1 MRSQYKTDVWT
12 RKLHYYL
19 GLYFLWF
26 VWLFSLSGLVLN
38 HSGWTF
44 AQFWPERR
52 QSHYERA
59 VRQDATQ
66 TDMARAREIMGQVGI
81 RGEVEWLTETPA
93 PGHLAFRVTRPGYT
107 YEVDLDQTRG
117 IASVHQTT
125 VNAWGILS
133 ALHHF
138 NGVHAGDPRNARDW
152 FMTTVWTVC
161 MDALAAGLLFTVLSG
176 VYIWYRSGRKRLAGL
191 LALLTGIIASC
202 VVVFGRG

>member
-1 MRSQYKTDVWT
+1 VRSQYKTDLWT

>member
-1 MRSQYKTDVWT
+1 VRSQYKTDLWT

-176 VYIWYRSGRKRLAGL
+176 VYIWYRSGRKRVAGVVAL
-191 LALLTGIIASC
+191 LAGIIAIC
-202 VVVFGRG
+202 LVM

>member
-1 MRSQYKTDVWT
+1 VRSQSKTDVWT

-19 GLYFLWF
+19 GLHFLMF

-38 HSGWTF
+38 HTGWTF
-44 AQFWPERR
+44 AQFWPQRRESRFERP
-52 QSHYERA
+52 
-59 VRQDATQ
+59 VRQNTTQ

-81 RGEVEWLTETPA
+81 RGEVDWLTETQA

-107 YEVDLDQTRG
+107 YEVDLDQSRG
-117 IASVHQTT
+117 IAAVHETR
-125 VNAWGILS
+125 VNVWGILS

-152 FMTTVWTVC
+152 FLTTVWTFC
-161 MDALAAGLLFTVLSG
+161 MDALAAGLLFTILSG

-191 LALLTGIIASC
+191 VALLTGMIASC